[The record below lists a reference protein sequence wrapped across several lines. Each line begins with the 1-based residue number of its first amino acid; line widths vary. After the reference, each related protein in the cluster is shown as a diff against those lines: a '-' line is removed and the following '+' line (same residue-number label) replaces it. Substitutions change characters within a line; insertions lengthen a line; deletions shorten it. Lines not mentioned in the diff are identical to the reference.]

1 MGRWKALKRRKLR
14 NTINVRISSLTPND
28 CLLYT
33 WVPLYNAAHYIS
45 RLPIKRERG
54 SLEDGILQRIKNSL
68 SSFHLHFILLRSLI
82 SYEQIPHQ
90 LWPFSGKIKTPLHL
104 MCRLLAIYLTIF
116 SDLELLQEI
125 RVIGHTSWA
134 FWQIGEMAP
143 TS

>member
-1 MGRWKALKRRKLR
+1 MYEFLLWLVMIVYYILG
-14 NTINVRISSLTPND
+14 
-28 CLLYT
+28 CLCITL
-33 WVPLYNAAHYIS
+33 LIKF
-45 RLPIKRERG
+45 LDFPIKRERG

-104 MCRLLAIYLTIF
+104 MCRLLAIYLTIL

>member
-1 MGRWKALKRRKLR
+1 MYEFLLWLVMIVYYILG
-14 NTINVRISSLTPND
+14 
-28 CLLYT
+28 CLCITL
-33 WVPLYNAAHYIS
+33 L
-45 RLPIKRERG
+45 IKFLDFPSRERG

-104 MCRLLAIYLTIF
+104 MCRLLAIYLTIL